1 MMKRRNI
8 EIEVRFININV
19 DDIKRHLIK
28 LKAKNLQENL
38 LKETIFYNKNLSWRK
53 EGKFIRLRKINERI
67 YLSYKHH
74 KKSSIYGAE
83 EVEIEVNDYEKTK
96 TLLIKAGFTAFR
108 EQEKLRHSFILND
121 VIIDIDKWPS
131 LPAYIEIES
140 DSVVKIKKIV
150 KKLNLEWKDAIFE
163 DAKIIIEKYYGIPV
177 SRLKVFTFKKIA

>member
-53 EGKFIRLRKINERI
+53 EGKFI
-67 YLSYKHH
+67 SYKHH